1 MGPFS
6 TATAAVR
13 YSTFTG
19 RAQRCGGF
27 QYWRNTT
34 NCYSCSWFCTI
45 LLEFSSMFLC
55 KISFSS
61 SSNAR
66 LPFSILK
73 ENKMLYLAPA
83 NGRCSVK
90 KIFFL
95 PRLHD
100 VDTGWPVLQEKVILT
115 RDCFFPPDYFT
126 RDENGRNSFAKEFSC
141 TSNINEFRS
150 GTLCRILNYLT
161 EHLKVSAT
169 KGSYLLRIERK
180 NVIFT
185 GSKVKTSKEYY
196 VTPVKYVNLYQNT

>member
-73 ENKMLYLAPA
+73 ENKALYLESA
-83 NGRCSVK
+83 NGRSSVK
-90 KIFFL
+90 KMFFFVTSPWCGHWLTCFARKGYSHKRLIFF
-95 PRLHD
+95 
-100 VDTGWPVLQEKVILT
+100 
-115 RDCFFPPDYFT
+115 PDYFT
-126 RDENGRNSFAKEFSC
+126 RDENGRSSFSREFSC
-141 TSNINEFRS
+141 SSTINEFRT
-150 GTLCRILNYLT
+150 GTLCRILTYST
-161 EHLKVSAT
+161 EHL
-169 KGSYLLRIERK
+169 
-180 NVIFT
+180 
-185 GSKVKTSKEYY
+185 
-196 VTPVKYVNLYQNT
+196 